1 MMSFGKSSH
10 LFYDSLLVNQSY
22 EELLKLEG

>member
-1 MMSFGKSSH
+1 MMSLKKFFH
-10 LFYDSLLVNQSY
+10 QFYDSLLVNQSY